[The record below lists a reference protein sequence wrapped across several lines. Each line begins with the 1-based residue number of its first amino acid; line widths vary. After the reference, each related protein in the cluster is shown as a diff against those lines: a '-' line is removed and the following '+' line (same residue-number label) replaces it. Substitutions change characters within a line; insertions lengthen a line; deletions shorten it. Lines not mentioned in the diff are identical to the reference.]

1 MPVGGLQKVM
11 GMLYEETNLE
21 QFKILAEPEAE
32 ELITI
37 NLQEFKKI
45 LFAE

>member
-1 MPVGGLQKVM
+1 MQVEELQNVL

-21 QFKILAEPEAE
+21 QFKILADPDAE

-37 NLQEFKKI
+37 NLQELKKI